1 MTTIASSTKTP
12 ITSESARR
20 DIILSV
26 KPKSL
31 IPMKE
36 AIRDTGTT
44 TITIRALR
52 TLWRKSRITS
62 DTRRMASR
70 RSVSTELIALR
81 VKVVV
86 SCATSIL
93 RPSAA

>member
-12 ITSESARR
+12 ITSDSAKR

-31 IPMKE
+31 IPMKD
-36 AIRDTGTT
+36 AIKDTGTT
-44 TITIRALR
+44 TITISALR
-52 TLWRKSRITS
+52 ILWRKRRITS
-62 DTRRMASR
+62 DTKRMASK
-70 RSVSTELIALR
+70 RSVSTELIAFR

-93 RPSAA
+93 RPSEV